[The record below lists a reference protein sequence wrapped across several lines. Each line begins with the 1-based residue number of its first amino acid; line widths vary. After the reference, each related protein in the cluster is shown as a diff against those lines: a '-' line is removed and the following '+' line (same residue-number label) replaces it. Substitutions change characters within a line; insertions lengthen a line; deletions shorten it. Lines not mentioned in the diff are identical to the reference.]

1 MNDIPSSEL
10 YIVAPEKKWDAS
22 LYAETHQ
29 LQGQISERFF
39 FNCFPW
45 EGNEIVLDIGSGD
58 GKNTA
63 RIAKS
68 VPKGAVQG
76 WDNSPSMIAYSQNNY
91 STDIYSNLLFKNID
105 ASQFNSYL
113 NTPSFF
119 DLVVSFHALHW
130 MDDQLAAL
138 KGIMYALKPGGK
150 VYLLVTSNG
159 FDPILVIVN
168 QLIDTKK
175 WKSYFK
181 DFRDPLHRFSA
192 SEYTR
197 LLNMAG
203 LVPCSVVEV
212 IENDPISSRKELRD
226 QIRSWLPH
234 LKVLPNCVLQE
245 QFLDEMVEEFMKTIF
260 PGQSEPSY
268 LTDCNL
274 EIIAE
279 KPF

>member
-1 MNDIPSSEL
+1 MNDINNSEL
-10 YIVAPEKKWDAS
+10 YVPEKKWDAS

-39 FNCFPW
+39 FSRFQW
-45 EGNEIVLDIGSGD
+45 KGDEIILDIGSGD
-58 GKNTA
+58 GKCTA

-68 VPKGAVQG
+68 VSNGAVQG
-76 WDNSPSMIAYSQNNY
+76 WDNSSSMIAYSQSNY
-91 STDIYSNLLFKNID
+91 STDIYPNLVFKNVD
-105 ASQFNSYL
+105 ASQFNSYS
-113 NTPSFF
+113 NTSSYF

-130 MDDQLAAL
+130 MDDQLEVL
-138 KGIMYALKPGGK
+138 KGIAYALKPGGK
-150 VYLLVTSNG
+150 AYLLVTSKG

-168 QLIDTKK
+168 QLIVTKR
-175 WKSYFK
+175 WESYFK
-181 DFRDPLHRFSA
+181 GFCDPLHRFSV
-192 SEYTR
+192 SQYTH
-197 LLNMAG
+197 LLELAG

-212 IENDPISSRKELRD
+212 LENDLISSRKELRD

-234 LKVLPNCVLQE
+234 LKVLPNVALQE

-279 KPF
+279 KPV